1 MSFVI
6 PADASPEMR
15 AGMLEALRAVMQ
27 RPPLL
32 YAEGQR
38 VVGAFP
44 HSPVAGAAVVQ
55 STEHGERRESEN
67 LYRVRDERG
76 VLHLLLESQL
86 RGADT

>member
-15 AGMLEALRAVMQ
+15 AGMLETLRRVMQ
-27 RPPLL
+27 RSPFL
-32 YAEGQR
+32 YAEGAH

-44 HSPVAGAAVVQ
+44 HSPVAGVAVVQ
-55 STEHGERRESEN
+55 SSEHGERRESEN
-67 LYRVRDERG
+67 LYRARDARG